1 MARKRAKPD
10 QHKAAQRSP
19 LQERNH
25 LAWTQRHQARAIEER
40 SFRKYRAELIDRWGH
55 KNQGTPETH
64 AAVANRRAGA
74 VARLHGSGYLNDDE
88 LAWAEEIAAAAE
100 RIMADATVRTASFV
114 GRVDAVRHGHAFF
127 EALGA
132 VWSEMAYSRWRAQ
145 MGPIAA
151 LVLDVVL
158 HDVGIAR
165 AAANHGMH
173 VRRARRVLTDALNVW
188 AVIHRAVRDEV
199 SEADL
204 LAAQAGIL

>member
-10 QHKAAQRSP
+10 QHKTVQRSAS
-19 LQERNH
+19 QERIH
-25 LAWTQRHQARAIEER
+25 RAWAQRHQARAIEER
-40 SFRKYRAELIDRWGH
+40 SFRKCRAELMERWGH

-64 AAVANRRAGA
+64 AAAANRRAGA
-74 VARLHGSGYLNDDE
+74 IARLYTSGYLSDDE

-100 RIMADATVRTASFV
+100 RIMADATVRTASFE

-132 VWSEMAYSRWRAQ
+132 VWSEMAYGRWRAH

-151 LVLDVVL
+151 LVLDIVL

-173 VRRARRVLTDALNVW
+173 VRRARRVLTDALKLW
-188 AVIHRAVRDEV
+188 AVVHRAVRDEV

>member
-10 QHKAAQRSP
+10 HKATQRSP
-19 LQERNH
+19 LQERIH

-40 SFRKYRAELIDRWGH
+40 SFRKHRAELLDRWGH

-64 AAVANRRAGA
+64 AAVAILRAGA
-74 VARLHGSGYLNDDE
+74 IARLHASGYLNDDE
-88 LAWAEEIAAAAE
+88 LAWADEIAAAAE
-100 RIMADATVRTASFV
+100 RIVADATVRTASFE
-114 GRVDAVRHGHAFF
+114 GRVDSVRHGHAFF

-132 VWSEMAYSRWRAQ
+132 VWSEMAYSRWRTE
-145 MGPIAA
+145 MGPTAA
-151 LVLDVVL
+151 LVLDMVL

-173 VRRARRVLTDALNVW
+173 VRRARRVLTEALTLW
-188 AVIHRAVRDEV
+188 ARIHRAVRDEV